1 MTFCQ
6 LMEFVALFER
16 DVAHNFDGSVCI
28 PHFCYGNKET
38 KKMRLKMTMVA
49 SSKDHKHRLLDS
61 YSI

>member
-6 LMEFVALFER
+6 LMEFVVLLER
-16 DVAHNFDGSVCI
+16 NVAHNFDGSLCI

>member
-1 MTFCQ
+1 MTFFQ

-16 DVAHNFDGSVCI
+16 DVAHIFDGSVCI
-28 PHFCYGNKET
+28 PHFRYGNKKT
-38 KKMRLKMTMVA
+38 KKMRLKMTIVA

>member
-6 LMEFVALFER
+6 LIEFVVLLER
-16 DVAHNFDGSVCI
+16 NVAHNFDGSLFI
-28 PHFCYGNKET
+28 PHFRYGNKET

>member
-6 LMEFVALFER
+6 LMEFVVLFQR
-16 DVAHNFDGSVCI
+16 NVANNFDGSLCI

-38 KKMRLKMTMVA
+38 KKMRLKMTIVA

>member
-16 DVAHNFDGSVCI
+16 DVAHNFDCPLCI